1 MISSGLRIFSREL
14 FKNVKPTSITRNET
28 ISAAIYS
35 IRPCPNGCSL
45 SAGLFAIFTPTKLM
59 TEDAAS
65 ERLLNASAIIARECI
80 PTPISSLAANSNTL
94 QQIPT
99 ILDKIPYLV
108 RTSALP
114 VFSYSFTKHLTR
126 KSVMGSPSFNNTF
139 RNFSL
144 DKKGLTHRREALIF
158 FLSFSIVG
166 SVEKKVKPNI
176 FSEIL
181 LQKGYF
187 YLTSESQ
194 TILHRQSAA

>member
-1 MISSGLRIFSREL
+1 
-14 FKNVKPTSITRNET
+14 
-28 ISAAIYS
+28 
-35 IRPCPNGCSL
+35 
-45 SAGLFAIFTPTKLM
+45 M

-65 ERLLNASAIIARECI
+65 ERLLNASAMIARECI

-108 RTSALP
+108 RTSALS

-126 KSVMGSPSFNNTF
+126 KSVMGSPSFHNTF
-139 RNFSL
+139 RNISL
-144 DKKGLTHRREALIF
+144 DKKGLTHRREALMF

-181 LQKGYF
+181 STERKSNADCFFSAILRRFFSVFSDFISFQAD
-187 YLTSESQ
+187 LTIE
-194 TILHRQSAA
+194 